1 MLSSFR
7 NTTIPIAS
15 LNIIP
20 SPKDVRNKGESEEKK
35 KKKKKKKKKN
45 RVYRRE
51 DNVVKSKLHFMKIK
65 ELSKETGGRV

>member
-35 KKKKKKKKKN
+35 KKKKKKKN

-51 DNVVKSKLHFMKIK
+51 DNVVKSKLYFMKIK